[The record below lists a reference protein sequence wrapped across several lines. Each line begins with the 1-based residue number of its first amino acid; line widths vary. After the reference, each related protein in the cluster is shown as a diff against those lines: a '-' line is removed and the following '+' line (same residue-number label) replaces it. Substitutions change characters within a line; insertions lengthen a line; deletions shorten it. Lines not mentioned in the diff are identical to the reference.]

1 MSELRVPGAAPGML
15 PVGGNG
21 WPSSFLR
28 VVGWLYAV
36 AWADA

>member
-21 WPSSFLR
+21 WPFFFFESGGLAICR
-28 VVGWLYAV
+28 GLG
-36 AWADA
+36 